1 MNIEILLKQTEDEQK
16 GYIYCSVIN
25 WIAKKEK
32 NIERLEVEM
41 ALCLEHNF
49 IYKYSKY
56 LLECEQ
62 RNLKELKEFKSK
74 IENGDFD
81 TVKEETVK

>member
-32 NIERLEVEM
+32 NIKRLEVEM
-41 ALCLEHNF
+41 ALCLGHNF

-56 LLECEQ
+56 LLECEE
-62 RNLKELKEFKSK
+62 RSLKELKEFKAK
-74 IENGDFD
+74 LEDGDFD
-81 TVKEETVK
+81 TVKELGIK